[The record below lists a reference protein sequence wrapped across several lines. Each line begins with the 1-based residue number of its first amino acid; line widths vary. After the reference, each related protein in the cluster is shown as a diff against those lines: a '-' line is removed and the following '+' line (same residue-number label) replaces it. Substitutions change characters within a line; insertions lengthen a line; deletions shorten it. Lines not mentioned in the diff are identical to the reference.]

1 MYNVDNNFN
10 ELKRKSVDAEKTPM
24 HTWVNKYI
32 GQFLKIILTWPI
44 VYVLKLLIK
53 KVDLGTLECQPC
65 TLGVAS
71 KEKEVIFTTKSPKV
85 NITKK
90 LMVNAA

>member
-44 VYVLKLLIK
+44 VFIDQKNWF
-53 KVDLGTLECQPC
+53 LGTLECQPC
-65 TLGVAS
+65 TLGVAL
-71 KEKEVIFTTKSPKV
+71 KEKEAIFTTKSPKV

-90 LMVNAA
+90 LTDNAA